1 MEPKRKDPAIIQS
14 LDKGLQLLET
24 IENETYPVTL
34 HTLWLKLGWDKST
47 IFRLCAT
54 LEKRG
59 YIRKDPVSK
68 EYSLGLKIFGLYE
81 SIMNNMDVQKIS
93 KQYLVRLSRETGES
107 AHLGLV
113 FEKSIVFIDKVLGK
127 TSPPVNVQIGG
138 REPMHCTAL
147 GKAFLSALPRE
158 EAEQLIQPPLEKHTQ
173 NSITGIAALAQE
185 LETIAGRGYAV
196 DNEEYIEGV
205 RCTAAPIISR
215 SGAPAAAIG
224 ISAPADRFPAYK
236 TDSYGILVQKAAG
249 EISRVLGYSGP
260 IGIDH

>member
-1 MEPKRKDPAIIQS
+1 MEPIKKDPGIIQS
-14 LDKGLQLLET
+14 LDKGLQLLEI

-34 HTLWLKLGWDKST
+34 HTLWLKLGWDKAT
-47 IFRLCAT
+47 IFRMCST

-59 YIRKDPVSK
+59 YIRKDPASK

-93 KQYLVRLSRETGES
+93 KQFLVNLARKTGES

-113 FEKSIVFIDKVLGK
+113 FEKSIVFIDKVVGK

-147 GKAFLSALPRE
+147 GKAFLSALHLE
-158 EAEQLIQPPLEKHTQ
+158 ETEELLQLPFEKHTP
-173 NSITGIAALAQE
+173 NSLISIEALVAE
-185 LETIAGRGYAV
+185 LETVAERGYAI

-205 RCTAAPIISR
+205 RCVAAPIISR
-215 SGAPAAAIG
+215 SGNPAAAIG
-224 ISAPADRFPAYK
+224 ISAPVSRFPEYK
-236 TDSYGILVQKAAG
+236 TSSYGQLVQETAG
-249 EISRVLGYSGP
+249 EISRILGHNGSSR
-260 IGIDH
+260 D